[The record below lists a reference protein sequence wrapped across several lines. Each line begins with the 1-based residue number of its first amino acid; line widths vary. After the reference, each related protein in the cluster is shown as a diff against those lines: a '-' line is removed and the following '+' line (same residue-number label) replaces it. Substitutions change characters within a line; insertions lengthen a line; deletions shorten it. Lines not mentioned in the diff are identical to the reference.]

1 MQHYFREAIV
11 SKLYLMQ
18 SDHVDQLLTFFC
30 RTRRGPSQPVSTCTR
45 VVLDFGSFGSFLY
58 FVMESLFVYE
68 LL

>member
-11 SKLYLMQ
+11 SMLYLMP

-30 RTRRGPSQPVSTCTR
+30 TTRRGASHLVSACTH
-45 VVLDFGSFGSFLY
+45 VLDFGSFGSFLY
-58 FVMESLFVYE
+58 FVKESLLAYE

>member
-11 SKLYLMQ
+11 SMLYLMP

-30 RTRRGPSQPVSTCTR
+30 RTRREASQPLSACTR
-45 VVLDFGSFGSFLY
+45 VLDFDSFGSFLY
-58 FVMESLFVYE
+58 FVKESLLAYE